1 MSEEGRGGEP
11 EGFERDTVGARG
23 CVFGTL
29 KGFLNFSGVKRVG
42 EGVKR
47 GVSVSSRDCVC
58 GARLFVVKSEKLSV
72 LSVCRV
78 CVFVVLATLS
88 VCRVCVFVALACP
101 CSLSLPFNFAFFSL
115 SSILLSLLL
124 L

>member
-47 GVSVSSRDCVC
+47 GVRGQGGEGGKNAV
-58 GARLFVVKSEKLSV
+58 EV
-72 LSVCRV
+72 LSVDTCTIEEAFVEFRV
-78 CVFVVLATLS
+78 IMVPLNLVHSF
-88 VCRVCVFVALACP
+88 
-101 CSLSLPFNFAFFSL
+101 
-115 SSILLSLLL
+115 I
-124 L
+124 